1 MIEYIEG
8 TKSIVSLIPTI
19 KNMFSKKNRTKI
31 EMWGNWET
39 FKNDEL
45 YINNELSILSR
56 ICANPNNKYNYS
68 SYKRRGIHF
77 YLIGE
82 IGYWKLF
89 KKYVNHYRHYIKY
102 RKDLSIIGRIKLAY
116 IKSKRWIN
124 KFQFKHEVDKYFK
137 YKDRDDRIFK
147 NSFNDGSIDMISLYM
162 IETKKELK

>member
-8 TKSIVSLIPTI
+8 AKSLVSLIPAV
-19 KNMFSKKNRTKI
+19 KEMFSKKNRTKI

-39 FKNDEL
+39 FQRNQK
-45 YINNELSILSR
+45 YMYNELSILMG

-68 SYKRRGIHF
+68 SYVRKGIHF
-77 YLIGE
+77 YIIGE

-89 KKYVNHYRHYIKY
+89 KKYINHYIHYIKY
-102 RKDLSIIGRIKLAY
+102 RKDLSIFERIKLAY

-124 KFQFKHEVDKYFK
+124 KWQFKHEVDKYYK